1 MKLFVSNISPETQEE
16 DLRQSFSEFGEVVSV
31 KIVIDH
37 ETGMPRGFGFVEMGD
52 KFQCY
57 DAIDN
62 LDATYMKGNI
72 ISVKMAN
79 ANKPQQRSGGGGGFN
94 RNRNNNNSSSQDPQ
108 KRRFN
113 KRF

>member
-1 MKLFVSNISPETQEE
+1 MKLFVSNISPETTEE
-16 DLRQSFSEFGEVVSV
+16 DLRLAFSEFGEVVSV

-37 ETGMPRGFGFVEMGD
+37 ETGMPRGFGFVEMDD
-52 KFQCY
+52 KFHCY

-62 LDATYMKGNI
+62 LDATFMKGNI

-79 ANKPQQRSGGGGGFN
+79 TKPQQRGGGAGGGFN
-94 RNRNNNNSSSQDPQ
+94 RNKNSGDPQ